1 VRLHDHPRSS
11 NAQKVRF
18 PLGVLGLDYE
28 RRMVPVDWLLDAVA
42 MTLPP
47 ACRQVG
53 GPAYGRRAV
62 AGEAG
67 VPT

>member
-18 PLGVLGLDYE
+18 PLGVLGLD
-28 RRMVPVDWLLDAVA
+28 VPVDWLLDAVA
-42 MTLPP
+42 ITLPP

-53 GPAYGRRAV
+53 GPADGRRAV

-67 VPT
+67 IPT